1 MSEKTYNFIL
11 QGLIIICL
19 CFLAY
24 CKIIDGNAITTMLGI
39 VIGYLFRTAENK
51 INNKDD
57 NK

>member
-11 QGLIIICL
+11 QALAIICL

-24 CKIIDGNAITTMLGI
+24 CKIVNGDAIVVMLGI
-39 VIGYLFRTAENK
+39 VFGYLFKSAENK